1 MAYMKISLKQLALDP
16 LSWCKLVPMT
26 TSKKILLAASALAS
40 CGVLAAAPGL
50 GIATART
57 GKATAAP
64 VVKNIYLQGDSN
76 DGWFWWE
83 TQKAPGDAGYN
94 FATYRDITVKSGST
108 KFFFIWGHDS
118 DNPGYHNIW
127 SKKTGAAPW
136 KTGICKTSACTVTT
150 ASTAVKF
157 TNSRTQQN
165 DTAADIKYPAAG
177 WVPTAPSKKKALYSL
192 YCNLHPN
199 MVVRIYVQG

>member
-1 MAYMKISLKQLALDP
+1 MAHMKISLKQLALDP

-26 TSKKILLAASALAS
+26 TSKKLLLAFSAIAS
-40 CGVLAAAPGL
+40 CAVLAAVPGL
-50 GIATART
+50 GIATANT
-57 GKATAAP
+57 GKVAAAP
-64 VVKNIYLQGDSN
+64 VVKNIYVQGDSN
-76 DGWFWWE
+76 DGWFWWV

-118 DNPGYHNIW
+118 DNPGYHNVIV
-127 SKKTGAAPW
+127 KKTGGAAW
-136 KTGICKTSACTVTT
+136 KTGICKTSACTATT
-150 ASTAVKF
+150 ASSALKF

-177 WVPTAPSKKKALYSL
+177 YLLLGT
-192 YCNLHPN
+192 
-199 MVVRIYVQG
+199 